1 MLIKIRDGTPVQEGE
16 SLCNTC
22 ANARIIRGRRADEE
36 LVLCDA
42 VIMQPVRVTFK
53 VTSCRA
59 YADESLPSYQE
70 LVEKAWIL
78 HPRRAKGRTAG
89 FVRGAD
95 LSSEEMIALF
105 RRGKDSG

>member
-1 MLIKIRDGTPVQEGE
+1 MLIKIRDGTPLQEGE

-22 ANARIIRGRRADEE
+22 SNARIIRGRRADEE

-53 VTSCRA
+53 VTSCGA
-59 YADESLPSYQE
+59 YSDDSLPPYQE

-78 HPRRAKGRTAG
+78 HPRRSKGRTAG

-95 LSSEEMIALF
+95 LTMDERIALF
-105 RRGKDSG
+105 RSTKDSG